1 MKLAIISGG
10 FDPIHVGHIECF
22 ERARALADDLFIII
36 NDDNF
41 LVRKKGKAFM
51 PEDER
56 LTVVQTLK
64 PVTKAIKCVDL
75 DDTVCETLRQIHKD
89 HKDKYDKIMFCN
101 GGDRVESG
109 DTPEHD
115 LCLSLGI
122 DPVYGLGEKIQS
134 SSWLLKE

>member
-89 HKDKYDKIMFCN
+89 YKDKYDKIMFKTC
-101 GGDRVESG
+101 
-109 DTPEHD
+109 
-115 LCLSLGI
+115 
-122 DPVYGLGEKIQS
+122 
-134 SSWLLKE
+134 